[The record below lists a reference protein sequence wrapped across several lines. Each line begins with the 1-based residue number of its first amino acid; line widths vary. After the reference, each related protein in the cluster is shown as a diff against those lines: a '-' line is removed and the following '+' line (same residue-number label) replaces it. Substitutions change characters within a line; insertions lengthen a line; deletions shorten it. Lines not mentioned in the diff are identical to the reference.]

1 MGNALDAAKFSV
13 EQGNTG
19 VGTRKTLLE
28 AVDTGMADVNTWAT
42 NIATERKKL
51 KDDTAKLYREGE
63 LKAQQEI
70 SKLTSTGEQ
79 YKTERDLVIMGLASY
94 KDQLY
99 NNEKLVKNGF
109 ISADDNI
116 IFRENGKQT
125 FDIMQQKIQSA
136 SKDLQL
142 TLQRAK
148 GGYWPDEEG
157 GPDVYHLPVSGD
169 EEGAMQRIQSRIMN
183 PNFVNMS
190 IGRNGF
196 GNVTLYQTKL
206 QDGVEVLD
214 LDEKGNPKILPG
226 QGSEMSILAL
236 DGGRNERADRFDLAT
251 ETKKFFVKDG
261 ALDVAFQTMATGPDG
276 KMYGT
281 VKDFLLAK
289 DSNGNLINKKVTT
302 LVNDATALAT
312 STNSRQVSI
321 LTDNGPEGERS
332 QTKTMNEWAMLT
344 DKEKNE
350 KIKYNYYDLEKGEV
364 VEGEKN
370 KYLEMKLV
378 ANQLTV
384 VLRPE
389 DVKAAAN
396 SAKGSILSKVNEKY
410 TMGGTKRSES
420 KPSSVDIALGDREK
434 KGKYYAELID
444 TGATGNKSSINAI
457 VTQSKILKE
466 AVYSRDKNNNLILN
480 FINVDGEKLSDIPLT
495 GAKATGAGSQIASQ
509 AQLTE
514 NAAQNYLEY
523 TSFKGDKANTKA
535 VGIENYRYSQVK
547 EGRPYVFMDDIALSY
562 DNNANPLTPSTAF
575 ANAGE
580 DSKKIKIAFDQT
592 VSKMVEI
599 YGFPEGFITVEIS
612 DKGGLNDRMKV
623 FGHLNGKKKQLLDTE
638 NDEDNGRLVKNALEQ
653 YAKENNPRKKEETTA
668 KPSFQDWKLIKGN
681 ENKTYKDWQNS

>member
-42 NIATERKKL
+42 NIAAERKKL
-51 KDDTAKLYREGE
+51 KDDTAKNYREGE

-70 SKLTSTGEQ
+70 SKLKSTGEQ

-99 NNEKLVKNGF
+99 TNEKLVQSGV

-116 IFRENGKQT
+116 VFRENGKQT

-136 SKDLQL
+136 SKDYQL

-190 IGRNGF
+190 IGRNGL

-226 QGSEMSILAL
+226 QGSEMNILAL
-236 DGGRNERADRFDLAT
+236 DGGKNERADRFDLAT

-261 ALDVAFQTMATGPDG
+261 ALDVAAQIMATGPDG

-289 DSNGNLINKKVTT
+289 DSEGNLINKRVST
-302 LVNDATALAT
+302 LINDATALAT
-312 STNSRQVSI
+312 STNSRQVSV

-332 QTKTMNEWAMLT
+332 QTKTMNEWAILS
-344 DKEKNE
+344 DKEKKE
-350 KIKYNYYDLEKGEV
+350 KIKYYYYDLEKGEV
-364 VEGEKN
+364 VEGEKS

-384 VLRPE
+384 VLTP
-389 DVKAAAN
+389 DDKKAAEN
-396 SAKGSILSKVNEKY
+396 SVKGSILSKVNEKY
-410 TMGGTKRSES
+410 TQGGSKRSEFQDRQKS
-420 KPSSVDIALGDREK
+420 AAEIKSEGDDKEYGYTVKLVDQASTGDPESLQALVNESDIVEK
-434 KGKYYAELID
+434 YTVIEDPK
-444 TGATGNKSSINAI
+444 T
-457 VTQSKILKE
+457 KIKT
-466 AVYSRDKNNNLILN
+466 LN
-480 FINVDGEKLSDIPLT
+480 FYTFSGDKLSDIVIDGL
-495 GAKATGAGSQIASQ
+495 GKNVGKQISSQLKLKAEKYINKTNLKDEKASQ
-509 AQLTE
+509 KVGDYASRSR
-514 NAAQNYLEY
+514 EY
-523 TSFKGDKANTKA
+523 TNLDDLVFGVNTA
-535 VGIENYRYSQVK
+535 GVTT
-547 EGRPYVFMDDIALSY
+547 
-562 DNNANPLTPSTAF
+562 TPSDLF
-575 ANAGE
+575 ADAGT
-580 DSKKIKIAFDQT
+580 SSGKIKSAFDRTISEMARQ
-592 VSKMVEI
+592 
-599 YGFPEGFITVEIS
+599 YGFPEGFLTVEV
-612 DKGGLNDRMKV
+612 DDTLDNDRMTIRDAAGNIIGDR
-623 FGHLNGKKKQLLDTE
+623 FEDDDSNGANL
-638 NDEDNGRLVKNALEQ
+638 KNALAK
-653 YAKENNPRKKEETTA
+653 YMKENKNKLGEEGEV
-668 KPSFQDWKLIKGN
+668 KRDIYGNIIK
-681 ENKTYKDWQNS
+681 